1 MHIVLKMLIVKA
13 HINCC
18 QNSNYFF
25 CSNSGEEDKDDCEF
39 PDTELKVVTTGQGRL
54 EFVAAT
60 AGAAAEVNLN
70 PVVSDPVVFVGD
82 AKVPSGGKGRKE
94 APVASTAPPAGG
106 GGRVK
111 RGQKGKMK
119 KMKEKYKD
127 QDEEDKELA
136 MQLLQKT
143 SKEDSKVMYYQYQLN
158 PI

>member
-1 MHIVLKMLIVKA
+1 M
-13 HINCC
+13 
-18 QNSNYFF
+18 
-25 CSNSGEEDKDDCEF
+25 
-39 PDTELKVVTTGQGRL
+39 TTGQGRL

-60 AGAAAEVNLN
+60 AGADAEVNLN

-94 APVASTAPPAGG
+94 APAASTAPPAGGG

-119 KMKEKYKD
+119 KIKEKYKD

-143 SKEDSKVMYYQYQLN
+143 SKEDSKVCT
-158 PI
+158 ISIS

>member
-1 MHIVLKMLIVKA
+1 M
-13 HINCC
+13 
-18 QNSNYFF
+18 
-25 CSNSGEEDKDDCEF
+25 
-39 PDTELKVVTTGQGRL
+39 TTGQGRL

-60 AGAAAEVNLN
+60 AGADAEENSN

-94 APVASTAPPAGG
+94 APAAASTAPPAGGG

-119 KMKEKYKD
+119 KIKEKYKD

-143 SKEDSKVMYYQYQLN
+143 SKEDSKVCT
-158 PI
+158 ISIS